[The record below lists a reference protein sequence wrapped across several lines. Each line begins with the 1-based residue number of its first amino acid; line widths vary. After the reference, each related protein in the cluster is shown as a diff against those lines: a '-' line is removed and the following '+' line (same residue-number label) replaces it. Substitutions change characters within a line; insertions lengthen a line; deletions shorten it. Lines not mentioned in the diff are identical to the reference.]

1 MSREDFL
8 HEANLLFDQQKNK
21 EHLEL
26 CNKELTLNEKNAEAL
41 LHKSASLLRLEKPE
55 DAIMCCDRILDG
67 DASFVSDI
75 ELSTAYT
82 LNNKGFALSMLGKF
96 EDALECHEKSLAI
109 DDKNEKTFVNK
120 AHALFGLGKFEES
133 LKNSEHAISIHQ
145 NFAKAWYN
153 AGVALHK
160 LGKSDDGLE
169 YVEKALELDPTDQEA
184 LDLKRQ
190 IFETLDKTE

>member
-1 MSREDFL
+1 MCLKCYLFTWDLSLNRPRRSCFRRHALRGAVLHDHSSIFVQISLTDAQEQSDERGAIKCYLDVTLLLRICSSRDQ
-8 HEANLLFDQQKNK
+8 ANLLFDQQKNK

-82 LNNKGFALSMLGKF
+82 LNNKGFALSMLG
-96 EDALECHEKSLAI
+96 EQGRC
-109 DDKNEKTFVNK
+109 
-120 AHALFGLGKFEES
+120 EER
-133 LKNSEHAISIHQ
+133 L
-145 NFAKAWYN
+145 
-153 AGVALHK
+153 
-160 LGKSDDGLE
+160 
-169 YVEKALELDPTDQEA
+169 
-184 LDLKRQ
+184 
-190 IFETLDKTE
+190 